1 MFVEFFIVLVFVRE
15 DFELRKFTG
24 QFFVGTRENGVNRPR
39 WTSDTTARVLLVILP
54 R

>member
-24 QFFVGTRENGVNRPR
+24 QFFLGASENGVNRQR
-39 WTSDTTARVLLVILP
+39 WTSDTTA
-54 R
+54 